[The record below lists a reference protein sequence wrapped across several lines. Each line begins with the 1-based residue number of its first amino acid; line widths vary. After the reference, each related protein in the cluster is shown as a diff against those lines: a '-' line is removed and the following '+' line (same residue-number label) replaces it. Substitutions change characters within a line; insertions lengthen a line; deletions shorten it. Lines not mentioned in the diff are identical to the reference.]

1 MRYVHPYY
9 AHYNAIVLLD
19 IIAER
24 PALLVMELLDMAL
37 WLCNVREMP
46 KA

>member
-9 AHYNAIVLLD
+9 AQYNAIVLPD

-37 WLCNVREMP
+37 WLCNVRQMP
-46 KA
+46 RA